1 MSFVIDQVRQIDS
14 QLDRLQMSSP
24 PSRASSPFM
33 GSFGGHDGA
42 VVDPVT
48 AQPPPTPVRVKRLR
62 NLIRGMSAT
71 TSPHVLVDGVHL
83 SSMLAQFEAT
93 IVDTDLQGGTSWAH
107 YEDELEWLLVGKAA
121 AQTYGILVKT
131 LMEETLP
138 LSEELRYWNEVL
150 GSYSHTAVYS
160 VQTSPFRLWH
170 WCKMIYTDSCVR
182 LEALRQQGPQHALVA
197 THRISRSEFRASI
210 DGSQRSRCRFSAVLR
225 SWRQFYGLVRTS
237 MRASSIGMLSSDI
250 PVPFAQSRADAKEKQ
265 WGIRRLREMTATGL
279 GILMNECLR
288 FNVDSNGNIITLQG
302 LGPGG
307 REEWKEIVESSVAL
321 MESLTTNVTV
331 LDMAVS
337 DFEDS
342 VFAGAHQDP
351 ADADLPFVTDHHL
364 MTRQAVLSRRLHRI
378 LDLHIPAHFSVDR
391 RLAKEYGRPPMWLRY
406 WLPAAVLLACSGTI
420 LGVVSRRRAAIVAW
434 IRDAGQTTVDFWFN
448 WVIEPV
454 KKIIGTIRHDKDSD
468 LALMSKRSL
477 EADRESLERMVVDFS
492 VDHSAATS
500 AKPLNEPD
508 IASIRAKVKQGDL
521 TPVLRAYEHDL
532 RRPFLGTVRG
542 DLVRALLVQ
551 IQKTKVDVE
560 IAISG
565 IDSLLK
571 SQELVFGFVGLTPG
585 VLVCLGTA
593 RWLGGLLNNR
603 RGLSRGKRQGT
614 MIGLLRNIDRIFAKP
629 SAPGSCVLSYKDHG
643 LLLCQVHEL
652 DQHARRYM
660 PRDVYREFTE
670 EIHELEDVRIGV
682 DRQQHVV
689 ARIRW
694 AYGRWIR

>member
-1 MSFVIDQVRQIDS
+1 
-14 QLDRLQMSSP
+14 
-24 PSRASSPFM
+24 M

-571 SQELVFGFVGLTPG
+571 SQELVFGYVFTASRQTVRCFLLT
-585 VLVCLGTA
+585 
-593 RWLGGLLNNR
+593 
-603 RGLSRGKRQGT
+603 
-614 MIGLLRNIDRIFAKP
+614 
-629 SAPGSCVLSYKDHG
+629 
-643 LLLCQVHEL
+643 
-652 DQHARRYM
+652 
-660 PRDVYREFTE
+660 
-670 EIHELEDVRIGV
+670 
-682 DRQQHVV
+682 
-689 ARIRW
+689 
-694 AYGRWIR
+694 